1 MAKRKNVLPTNN
13 VLACFTVKHLPFGQ
27 AFRFKIHPKKRN
39 FYCLYFRNGTFPVVK
54 SGQVR
59 FSNLNLEH
67 IIKSKQSEKVT
78 LASRNTLNTSLVVMI
93 TFYCTV
99 HKPLGVTVLPM
110 SAVSDEGVMT
120 VKMEACDQLLAQR
133 VEIKMKGRK
142 AKDVMNRL
150 HVAMPM
156 QRDQKD
162 RPPCIPQVKSAAG
175 PSLVV

>member
-1 MAKRKNVLPTNN
+1 M
-13 VLACFTVKHLPFGQ
+13 
-27 AFRFKIHPKKRN
+27 
-39 FYCLYFRNGTFPVVK
+39 
-54 SGQVR
+54 
-59 FSNLNLEH
+59 
-67 IIKSKQSEKVT
+67 
-78 LASRNTLNTSLVVMI
+78 
-93 TFYCTV
+93 
-99 HKPLGVTVLPM
+99 LPM

-175 PSLVV
+175 ITSCLIFSTCYSTK